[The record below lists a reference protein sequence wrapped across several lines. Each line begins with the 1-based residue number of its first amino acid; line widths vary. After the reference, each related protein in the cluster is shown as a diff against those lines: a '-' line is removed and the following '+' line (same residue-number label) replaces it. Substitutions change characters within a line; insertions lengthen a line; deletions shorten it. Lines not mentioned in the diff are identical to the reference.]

1 MFKNYNDFLNE
12 SESLRHSLDER
23 KDLRIGY
30 LKYDKDCKPFLND
43 FREEFLYDSGYF
55 LKFFFNGKIQS
66 ISINMRLLSGY
77 NLDTNCPSLE
87 FEDIKS
93 VPKEWLSNKI
103 DSYSAYSFLLSKI
116 DPDFLGEEPEAAFH
130 KNTLKA
136 YQPEPSK
143 EIQQFCNRHGYT
155 ITYTLFS
162 LKNDKSPSA
171 VARNGGY
178 KNVGYTLIVTF
189 VKDPEMIHKY
199 RGSIRGK
206 KFGLNEKL
214 ETKEEFEEK
223 CTHYIWKDIPRK
235 EQYTG
240 HLVQISDYF
249 GRGNSRISKDYQN
262 KILWRDPR
270 SNEYNASV
278 LQFNMSDEDVKK
290 YFRPITSTYLNS
302 KKFGL

>member
-43 FREEFLYDSGYF
+43 FREEFSTGRGYF
-55 LKFFFNGKIQS
+55 LE
-66 ISINMRLLSGY
+66 SINMHLLSGY

-143 EIQQFCNRHGYT
+143 EIQQFCNKHGYT

-178 KNVGYTLIVTF
+178 KNIGYTLIVTF

-199 RGSIRGK
+199 RGSIRGR

-223 CTHYIWKDIPRK
+223 CTHYVFKDIPHK
-235 EQYTG
+235 EKFTG
-240 HLVQISDYF
+240 HLVQILDYF
-249 GRGNSRISKDYQN
+249 GKGKPSPPLKDYQN

-270 SNEYNASV
+270 SNEYNATV